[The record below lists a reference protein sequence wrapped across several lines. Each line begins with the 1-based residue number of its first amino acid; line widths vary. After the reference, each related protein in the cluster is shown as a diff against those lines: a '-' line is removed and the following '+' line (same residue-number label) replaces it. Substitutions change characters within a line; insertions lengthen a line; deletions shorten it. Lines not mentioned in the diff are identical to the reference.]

1 MLAGELFVLN
11 LKDHGRADQ
20 SSRVGSREEPT
31 TMEWIEPPPP
41 DRGAWDIDDVDVAG
55 AVGLVSGAV
64 IPMVKDAYSVH
75 EGEPWY
81 ETWGRRTKWTLG
93 IAAGAAMVGG
103 AGYLAWRF
111 LGRKDEPDYHEEE
124 EE

>member
-1 MLAGELFVLN
+1 
-11 LKDHGRADQ
+11 
-20 SSRVGSREEPT
+20 
-31 TMEWIEPPPP
+31 MEWIEPPPP
-41 DRGAWDIDDVDVAG
+41 DMGAWDIAGIAAKKIGGRVLNGVVERHLGMDDVDVAG

-81 ETWGRRTKWTLG
+81 ETW
-93 IAAGAAMVGG
+93 
-103 AGYLAWRF
+103 RF